1 MQTKELVTAVTEILH
16 DMKARDISVIDV
28 TDLTSITDTMVVAS
42 GTSDRHVKA
51 IADELVEK
59 MKEAGARPLGVEG
72 ADQGDWVLVDLQDI
86 VVHLMLPRVR
96 DFYNLEKLWSMTEE
110 QREPATV
117 KH

>member
-1 MQTKELVTAVTEILH
+1 MQTKELVTIVKGVLE

-28 TDLTSITDTMVVAS
+28 TGLTSITDTMIVAS

-59 MKEAGARPLGVEG
+59 MKEIGARTLGVEG
-72 ADQGDWVLVDLQDI
+72 AEQGDWVLVDLQEV

-96 DFYNLEKLWSMTEE
+96 DFYNLEKLWSMTEK
-110 QREPATV
+110 QRESATAQ
-117 KH
+117 H